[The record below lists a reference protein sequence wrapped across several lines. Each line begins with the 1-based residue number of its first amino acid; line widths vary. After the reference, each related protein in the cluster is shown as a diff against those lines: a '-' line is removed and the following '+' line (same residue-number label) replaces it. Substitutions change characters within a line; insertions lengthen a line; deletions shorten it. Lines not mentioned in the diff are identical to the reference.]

1 MEYYL
6 AFTRRSVGSGE
17 DKNIRTIPR
26 QQDNACMFVLSMH
39 VYRAP
44 NHSVKDTINHQKTR
58 INTCLLCA
66 THQNQTLF
74 IFQKAKKLK
83 SARDSMTCTP
93 PDIACMA
100 LCTPRY
106 RRVSVTTPEAT
117 AVGLAVHVSGNI
129 HVGHSSSKKRPN
141 GSTARMVVRDHGSH
155 FEWSTCADA
164 LRACFALSPS
174 FGSVS
179 ANCMFLGGPKRR
191 LCVRIRTNAIMIGGV
206 KTCTLHAESRDPTSK
221 SNLGE
226 PTRVG
231 DSFLVLFP
239 QLLSSRP
246 RRKASVPCACNMLR
260 RAWSARGW
268 FDWPV

>member
-1 MEYYL
+1 MYTGHPTIL
-6 AFTRRSVGSGE
+6 SRTPSIIRRRES
-17 DKNIRTIPR
+17 TP
-26 QQDNACMFVLSMH
+26 ACCVRPIKIKRF
-39 VYRAP
+39 
-44 NHSVKDTINHQKTR
+44 
-58 INTCLLCA
+58 
-66 THQNQTLF
+66 LF
-74 IFQKAKKLK
+74 FKKPKKLK

-206 KTCTLHAESRDPTSK
+206 KNMHAAC
-221 SNLGE
+221 
-226 PTRVG
+226 
-231 DSFLVLFP
+231 
-239 QLLSSRP
+239 
-246 RRKASVPCACNMLR
+246 RKP
-260 RAWSARGW
+260 
-268 FDWPV
+268 